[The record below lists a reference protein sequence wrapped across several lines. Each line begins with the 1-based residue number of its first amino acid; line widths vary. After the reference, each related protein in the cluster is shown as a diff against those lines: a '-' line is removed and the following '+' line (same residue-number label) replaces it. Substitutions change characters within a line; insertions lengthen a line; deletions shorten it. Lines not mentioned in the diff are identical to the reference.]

1 MDGLSAVHADDGQH
15 EHENA
20 HAADPVRKAPPEKHA
35 AVKRL
40 DRREDAGTRGRKAGD
55 HLEHR
60 VEVKR
65 DLPRQRERQRAH
77 ERQHDPAQRDSDQ
90 ALLRV
95 HGAALSAAQA
105 ERQRA
110 QHGRTQQHPQKI
122 PAVLFPI
129 NDRHQQRQQHERGL
143 DQKHRAQHVYNDPLI
158 HVPALLQGCPQAC
171 RGPCC
176 TSRRSRCRRARWC
189 PGRWG

>member
-1 MDGLSAVHADDGQH
+1 MDGLSAVHANDGQH

-20 HAADPVRKAPPEKHA
+20 HAADPVRQASPEEHA

-40 DRREDAGTRGRKAGD
+40 NRRQNARAGRRKAGD

-60 VEVKR
+60 VEIKR
-65 DLPRQRERQRAH
+65 DLPRERERQRPH
-77 ERQHDPAQRDSDQ
+77 ERQHDPAQRDGDQ

-95 HGAALSAAQA
+95 HGAALPAAQA

-122 PAVLFPI
+122 PAVFLPV

-143 DQKHRAQHVYNDPLI
+143 DQKHRAQHIYNDPLI
-158 HVPALLQGCPQAC
+158 HVPAPLQGYPQAG
-171 RGPCC
+171 RALRC